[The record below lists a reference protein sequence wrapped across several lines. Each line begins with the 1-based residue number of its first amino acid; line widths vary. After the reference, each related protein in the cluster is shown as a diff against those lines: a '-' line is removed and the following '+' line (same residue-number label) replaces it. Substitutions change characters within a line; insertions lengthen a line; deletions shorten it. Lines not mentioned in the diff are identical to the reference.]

1 MSDFTAACPPDF
13 ADCPPPDPDH
23 IVQPDNMV
31 DAPGSDFMPCPG
43 TAQNAPDTAPTLDP
57 ALSRVPPHSVEAE
70 QALLGAVLFKNNA
83 LHLVV
88 DMIRPTDFYLPAHQL
103 IFTAFLDLY
112 HKNHPVDLVTVMEVL
127 RARGDLEKAGG
138 AGYLADLSSA
148 MLSAA
153 NAENYATLVRDRALQ
168 RSLIDV
174 CSEIIGKSYQAPDV
188 ESLLDESEQAVM
200 AISGRAGEKVFSSS
214 GEMVHKFMDALT
226 ERLGQS
232 GHLTGVDTGYTKLNE
247 MTAGFQPSDL
257 IIIAARPSVGK
268 TALALNLC
276 LNAAKQGVPVGV
288 FSLEMS
294 KEQIVSRMMAIEAK
308 VPLSRLRRCELTD
321 NDWQRLQ
328 ERLNGLASAPIYID
342 DSAAL
347 STLELRG
354 RIRRLHAQKGIGLVI
369 IDYLQLMRSSRRT
382 DSRELEISDISRSL
396 KALAKE
402 LNIPV
407 IALAQLNRKVEERT
421 NKRPML
427 SDLRESGAIE
437 QDADVILFLYRDAVY
452 NKRED
457 NPRKAEAEVI
467 IGKQRNGPI
476 GICGLAYV
484 AEYTSFDELAY
495 NYQPPP
501 MGE

>member
-1 MSDFTAACPPDF
+1 MDPLLPPDMNESPADFEDGRAF
-13 ADCPPPDPDH
+13 A
-23 IVQPDNMV
+23 PDNRGAFSGRGEAGGV
-31 DAPGSDFMPCPG
+31 YTSKNQP
-43 TAQNAPDTAPTLDP
+43 QNQEEQL
-57 ALSRVPPHSVEAE
+57 LSRVPPHSVEAE

-103 IFTAFLDLY
+103 IFNAFLDLY
-112 HKNHPVDLVTVMEVL
+112 RKNHPVDLVTVMEIL
-127 RARGDLEKAGG
+127 RARGELEKAGG
-138 AGYLADLSSA
+138 AGYLADLSAA
-148 MLSAA
+148 MLTAA
-153 NAENYATLVRDRALQ
+153 NAENYAQLVRDRALQ

-200 AISGRAGEKVFSSS
+200 AISGRAGDKVFSSS
-214 GEMVHKFMDALT
+214 GEMVHKVMDELT
-226 ERLGQS
+226 ERLGKA

-294 KEQIVSRMMAIEAK
+294 KEQIITRMMAIEAK
-308 VPLSRLRRCELTD
+308 VPLSKLRSFDLND

-328 ERLNGLASAPIYID
+328 ERLDGLASAPIYID

-402 LNIPV
+402 LHIPV

-452 NKRED
+452 NKRDD

-467 IGKQRNGPI
+467 IGKQRNGPT
-476 GICGLAYV
+476 GVCGLAYV

-495 NYQPPP
+495 DYVPPP
-501 MGE
+501 SEG

>member
-1 MSDFTAACPPDF
+1 MDPLTPDMNKSPADFEDGGAFASEEAAFSGPGRRGGR
-13 ADCPPPDPDH
+13 
-23 IVQPDNMV
+23 
-31 DAPGSDFMPCPG
+31 APESAEEQLFDK
-43 TAQNAPDTAPTLDP
+43 
-57 ALSRVPPHSVEAE
+57 VPPHSVEAE
-70 QALLGAVLFKNNA
+70 QALLGAVLFKNTA

-88 DMIRPTDFYLPAHQL
+88 DIIQPADFYLPAHQL
-103 IFTAFLDLY
+103 IFNAFLDLY
-112 HKNHPVDLVTVMEVL
+112 RKNQPVDLITVMETL
-127 RARGDLEKAGG
+127 RAREELEKAGG
-138 AGYLADLSSA
+138 AGYLADLSNFV
-148 MLSAA
+148 LSAA
-153 NAENYATLVRDRALQ
+153 NAENYAKVVRDRALQ
-168 RSLIDV
+168 RGLIDV
-174 CSEIIGKSYQAPDV
+174 CSEIIGKSYSAPDA
-188 ESLLDESEQAVM
+188 EGLLDESEQAILS
-200 AISGRAGEKVFSSS
+200 ISGRAGDKVFSSS
-214 GEMVHKFMDALT
+214 GEMVHKLMDEIT
-226 ERLGQS
+226 ERLGKEAM
-232 GHLTGVDTGYTKLNE
+232 LTGVTSGYRKLDE
-247 MTAGFQPSDL
+247 FTAGFQNSDL

-268 TALALNLC
+268 TALALNIC
-276 LNAAKQGVPVGV
+276 LNAAIGQGVPVGL

-294 KEQIVSRMMAIEAK
+294 AQQLITRMMAIEAK
-308 VPLSRLRRCELTD
+308 VPLSKLRRYDL
-321 NDWQRLQ
+321 NDDDWRRLQ
-328 ERLNGLASAPIYID
+328 ERLDGLTSAPIYID

-421 NKRPML
+421 NKRPQL

-467 IGKQRNGPI
+467 IGKQRNGPT
-476 GICGLAYV
+476 GTCGLAYI
-484 AEYTSFDELAY
+484 AEYTSFEELAY
-495 NYQPPP
+495 DYVPPP
-501 MGE
+501 SEG

>member
-1 MSDFTAACPPDF
+1 MDSVA
-13 ADCPPPDPDH
+13 
-23 IVQPDNMV
+23 N
-31 DAPGSDFMPCPG
+31 
-43 TAQNAPDTAPTLDP
+43 AQFHDSQFIDGANRSFDILQ
-57 ALSRVPPHSVEAE
+57 RVPPHSVEAE
-70 QALLGAVLFKNNA
+70 QALLGAVLFKNKA
-83 LHLVV
+83 LHLIV
-88 DMIRPTDFYLPAHQL
+88 DMVRANDFYLPAHQL
-103 IFTAFLDLY
+103 IFNAFLDLY
-112 HKNHPVDLVTVMEVL
+112 RKGHPVDLVTVMEVL
-127 RARGDLEKAGG
+127 RARSELEKAGG
-138 AGYLADLSSA
+138 GGYLADLSSA
-148 MLSAA
+148 MLTAA
-153 NAENYATLVRDRALQ
+153 NAENYAQLVRDRSLQ

-200 AISGRAGEKVFSSS
+200 AISGRAGDKVFSSS
-214 GEMVHKFMDALT
+214 SEMIHKIMDEIT
-226 ERLGQS
+226 ERLGKEAV
-232 GHLTGVDTGYTKLNE
+232 LTGVTTGYHKLDE
-247 MTAGFQPSDL
+247 MTAGFQRSDL

-276 LNAAKQGVPVGV
+276 LHAAKEGVPVGV

-294 KEQIVSRMMAIEAK
+294 KEQIITRMMAIEAK
-308 VPLSRLRRCELTD
+308 VPLSKLRRYDLDD

-328 ERLNGLASAPIYID
+328 ERLDGLAAAPIYID

-354 RIRRLHAQKGIGLVI
+354 RIRRLHAQKGIGLVV

-402 LNIPV
+402 LDIPV

-421 NKRPML
+421 NKRPIL

-437 QDADVILFLYRDAVY
+437 QDADVIIFLYRDAVY
-452 NKRED
+452 DKRED
-457 NPRKAEAEVI
+457 NPRKGEAEVI
-467 IGKQRNGPI
+467 IGKQRNGPT

-484 AEYTSFDELAY
+484 AEYTSFEELAY
-495 NYQPPP
+495 DYVPPP
-501 MGE
+501 SE